1 VRPLVIAIGGMDRAG
16 KTLQRRFVL
25 ELLTEH
31 GQAPTCRWT
40 RAGYTRHLESAK
52 RWLNR
57 LRGRKPQRDPADAEP
72 SGRYPRRAEHLGPR
86 WRRWLWTRVAILDL
100 LWIYGVEARRLR
112 RAGHAVVFDRG
123 LEDARVDFRVN
134 FPDDRVER
142 SLLWRLLERFAV
154 RPDAYFLLLVPVA
167 ESMRRAAA
175 SGRRRRELPEVLA
188 LLLEAYRRIAEGGAA
203 EAIDGC
209 QPPDD
214 VTQAMRARV
223 EALLASSLPG
233 GHAAPGPGHRR
244 SDARV
249 AHPLP
254 LLMLCL
260 LL

>member
-1 VRPLVIAIGGMDRAG
+1 MRPLVIAIGGMDRAG
-16 KTLQRRFVL
+16 KTLQRRSLL
-25 ELLTEH
+25 ELLAEH

-40 RAGYTRHLESAK
+40 RAGYTRHLESTK

-188 LLLEAYRRIAEGGAA
+188 QRLEAYRRIAEGGAA

-209 QPPDD
+209 QPPDE
-214 VTQAMRARV
+214 VTQAMCARV
-223 EALLASSLPG
+223 EALLAPSLPG
-233 GHAAPGPGHRR
+233 GHSAPGPGHRR